1 MFILVIWR
9 SFFFFTFFFFF
20 CRFVTVGE
28 CVTQFIQLRDHP
40 KFTLQWEL
48 KQNRGGIEYIYIGIL
63 NTF

>member
-1 MFILVIWR
+1 MFILVIWH
-9 SFFFFTFFFFF
+9 SFFFSFFFF
-20 CRFVTVGE
+20 CRYVTVGE

-48 KQNRGGIEYIYIGIL
+48 KQNRGGIEYTYIGIL